1 MVVEV
6 PSMGCWPT
14 SPCCAK
20 KTSVENG
27 IFWDF
32 AIGWKA
38 TTKLVEP
45 HNPYPPR
52 SLGGGIMY
60 PGSCILYGM
69 EGTIHSGWLSLRS
82 QNGWQGSGRRGRL
95 ARDLWKTWADCQEDE
110 NVGEIWQYPNLNRLS
125 HAGKEIAFILTC
137 SQPTRKCHKHPSKYL
152 RIVLHIP
159 TIRWACAISIVH
171 WILYI
176 YYITICMYVHI

>member
-27 IFWDF
+27 IFRDF

-69 EGTIHSGWLSLRS
+69 EGTIHPGWLSLRS

-125 HAGKEIAFILTC
+125 HAGKEIANQSWHVPNQHGSATNIL
-137 SQPTRKCHKHPSKYL
+137 PN
-152 RIVLHIP
+152 
-159 TIRWACAISIVH
+159 
-171 WILYI
+171 
-176 YYITICMYVHI
+176 ICG